1 MGPRMAE
8 HDLIRFLDKVGQLQ
22 ALAQSLENDPQR
34 RDQLA
39 SCSSHNQVVALAQ
52 GWGFDIGRR
61 WGEATSGS
69 NHADNLLQTPCPPPG
84 KETSRELASGR
95 GWQLKLICSNAFSSP
110 VESWMDQSEMEWVL
124 VLRGSA
130 QLRFQDAEG
139 LTDLSPGDHLLI
151 PSNRLHRVE
160 RSDPDPGTL
169 WLALYWHA

>member
-1 MGPRMAE
+1 M
-8 HDLIRFLDKVGQLQ
+8 K
-22 ALAQSLENDPQR
+22 
-34 RDQLA
+34 
-39 SCSSHNQVVALAQ
+39 
-52 GWGFDIGRR
+52 
-61 WGEATSGS
+61 
-69 NHADNLLQTPCPPPG
+69 NHADNLLQTPCPLPG
-84 KETSRELASGR
+84 KESSRELASGR

-139 LTDLSPGDHLLI
+139 VIDLSPGDHLLI

>member
-1 MGPRMAE
+1 MGSGMAK

-22 ALAQSLENDPQR
+22 ALVQSLEDDPQR

-61 WGEATSGS
+61 WGESTPEI
-69 NHADNLLQTPCPPPG
+69 HQTDNLFQTPCPLPG
-84 KETSRELASGR
+84 EESSRELASGQ
-95 GWQLKLICSNAFSSP
+95 GWQLKLICSNGFCSP
-110 VESWMDQSEMEWVL
+110 SDSWMDQSEVEWVL

-130 QLRFQDAEG
+130 QLRFQGDG
-139 LTDLSPGDHLLI
+139 GVIDLSPGDHLLI
-151 PSNRLHRVE
+151 PPHHLHRVE